1 MKESLRKPGSKAKI
15 VHAFDTA
22 FKFETQ
28 ITLDDIVEAITKLS
42 ALNFPESMILAHN
55 LLFSHLKPISTS
67 AKRFIIAKLSDFRI
81 SSIQVAEIPEE
92 IRVGLVNF
100 IQSDEVESIP
110 EFLFFIIITIIII
123 IVCPHL
129 ICE

>member
-1 MKESLRKPGSKAKI
+1 MKDTLRKPNSKAKI

-42 ALNFPESMILAHN
+42 VLNFVESIVLGYS

-67 AKRFIIAKLSDFRI
+67 AKRFIMARLSDFRI
-81 SSIQVAEIPEE
+81 SSIQIAEIPDEV
-92 IRVGLVNF
+92 RGGLMNF
-100 IQSDEVESIP
+100 IQSDEVIKIIDSIYY
-110 EFLFFIIITIIII
+110 FSVFN
-123 IVCPHL
+123 C
-129 ICE
+129 